1 MKYNQLDRIIELV
14 PGERLVAERT
24 LRAEEEYL
32 ADHFPKFPVMP
43 GVMMLEALHQA
54 AIWMVRSG
62 GDFNDPLVLLKEV
75 RGVKFGDFLCPGETL
90 RVKVQRTKEEG
101 SLVSVKAS
109 GEKAGRTT
117 VLARL
122 VLEKCSTGTR
132 NSAETDGI
140 LRNLSRVRFEELFGP
155 IDKIIGNREA
165 PSPVE
170 GQIG

>member
-54 AIWMVRSG
+54 AVWMIRTG
-62 GDFNDPLVLLKEV
+62 NDFSDPLVMLREV
-75 RGVKFGDFLCPGETL
+75 KGVKFGDFLSPGETL
-90 RVKVQRTKEEG
+90 TVRVQASKVDGPR
-101 SLVSVKAS
+101 VSVKATA
-109 GEKAGRTT
+109 EKAGRTT

-122 VLEKCSTGTR
+122 VLEKCSTPSETSSGTD
-132 NSAETDGI
+132 EI
-140 LRNLSRVRFEELFGP
+140 LRSEIKARFEQLFGP
-155 IDKIIGNREA
+155 VSKFISLDR
-165 PSPVE
+165 P
-170 GQIG
+170 

>member
-1 MKYNQLDRIIELV
+1 MKYNQLDRIVELV

-24 LRAEEEYL
+24 LRADEEYL

-62 GDFNDPLVLLKEV
+62 GNFSDPLVLLKEV

-101 SLVSVKAS
+101 SLVSVKAT

-122 VLEKCSTGTR
+122 VLEKSATGTR
-132 NSAETDGI
+132 QSLRTDQI
-140 LRNLSRVRFEELFGP
+140 LRDLSRTRFEELFGP
-155 IDKIIGNREA
+155 IDKIVGNQPT
-165 PSPVE
+165 PSPIE